1 MSFARKIVAVA
12 RPVAESAF
20 VHARGFRSSAQVQT
34 RVTLNS
40 WSATR
45 LQELGEKLEEGASQE
60 HMRVTNEMLHN
71 PSAKVLRI
79 ANELLAC
86 NMIESVQ
93 VMSVIQVLS
102 STC

>member
-1 MSFARKIVAVA
+1 MSFTRKIVAVA

-20 VHARGFRSSAQVQT
+20 VQARGFRSSAQVQT
-34 RVTLNS
+34 RVNLNS

-45 LQELGEKLEEGASQE
+45 LQELGEKLEEGGSQE
-60 HMRVTNEMLHN
+60 HIKVTKEMLYN

-93 VMSVIQVLS
+93 VMSVIQVL
-102 STC
+102 